1 METNPRSLFNNSLIY
16 GLITGA
22 ISIVFSVITYIFDV
36 SISSPIKYFSFL
48 ILLAGM
54 IYGTLQYR
62 NSIPGGFI
70 SFGKAFTSG
79 FLIVLISA
87 FIASV
92 YTYIFLVFI
101 DPAYLQKIVEQSMD
115 ETTAKMVAK
124 GLSEEQMEPAL
135 AMTRKFLN
143 PTFMS
148 IIALVSSAL
157 VGAILSL
164 IAAAFIKKEDN
175 SFEGQFKNEG

>member
-1 METNPRSLFNNSLIY
+1 VYKRQI
-16 GLITGA
+16 
-22 ISIVFSVITYIFDV
+22 
-36 SISSPIKYFSFL
+36 
-48 ILLAGM
+48 
-54 IYGTLQYR
+54 QYR
-62 NSIPGGFI
+62 DNLPGGFI

-87 FIASV
+87 IIASL

-101 DPAYLQKIVEQSMD
+101 DPAYLQKIIEQSMD
-115 ETTAKMVAK
+115 DAQAKMVAK

-148 IIALVSSAL
+148 IIALVSSAI

-164 IAAAFIKKEDN
+164 IAAAFLKKEDK
-175 SFEGQFKNEG
+175 SFDGQFKNEG